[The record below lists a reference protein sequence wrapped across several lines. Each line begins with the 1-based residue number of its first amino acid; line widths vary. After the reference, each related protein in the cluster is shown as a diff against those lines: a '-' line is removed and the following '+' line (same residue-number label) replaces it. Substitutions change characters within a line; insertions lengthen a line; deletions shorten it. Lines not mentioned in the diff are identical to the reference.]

1 MFGVRVLR
9 DVNTMI
15 NDYPGLCRHPIA
27 TLLRQ
32 YLSDRQPNWRA
43 ALMLPANLPEK
54 LAFTK
59 NMYKP
64 RTLSVPC

>member
-1 MFGVRVLR
+1 MFGVRVLP

-15 NDYPGLCRHPIA
+15 NDCPGLCRHPI
-27 TLLRQ
+27 RQ
-32 YLSDRQPNWRA
+32 YLSDHQPNWRA

-59 NMYKP
+59 KY
-64 RTLSVPC
+64 V